1 MPEGSDQPDF
11 HVTRLTAEDPLY
23 EDEFSVFLVQVKSET
38 EAGHALLVDPIA
50 FFEENIPD
58 MGLSKGPDTSAMVL
72 RVNAEISANPR
83 HRSEIWVSYPG
94 STKAIGLQ
102 YKYERD
108 MLNG

>member
-1 MPEGSDQPDF
+1 MPGGNDQPDF
-11 HVTRLTAEDPLY
+11 HVTRLTAEEPLY
-23 EDEFSVFLVQVKSET
+23 KDEFSIFLVQVKSES

-50 FFEENIPD
+50 FFQENVPE
-58 MGLSKGPDTSAMVL
+58 MGLRKGPDTHAMVL

-94 STKAIGLQ
+94 STRAVGLQ
-102 YKYERD
+102 YKYEKD